1 MQHATFY
8 ACICILGIG
17 KTTLAEE
24 ICRNWARG
32 NCFLATDYDL
42 LLSIPLRHVQEKT
55 LEEMIIEYV
64 GGKEAYEAVKKSQ
77 GLRCLIILEGLD
89 EVTAKW
95 QENDEMFKQL
105 VIRRTFLEN
114 STVLITSRPH
124 ACIKLYDYIKQT
136 TRRIEIIGFNKE
148 QIKDYVNY
156 HLRAN
161 PEIATKFNMEELEN
175 FPHIRSLCYVPLSL
189 KMIVEIYMCTNY
201 CFFDTMTELHKVF
214 LLLKIKEHLKHKRP
228 VSLGMVSNDTERK
241 RIEKLSLLIDDVPK
255 EALETV
261 FLLSKLAYHSFFDWF
276 DIQDVNYRKKMSPRI
291 VYTSKELAHCNIT
304 INLESDGFGILK
316 ATHIKLLSENIMYS
330 FNHLSVQEFFC
341 AIYISLLPEIQQLHL
356 LIDHFN
362 EYPHM
367 WPFFAG
373 ITKLKSPQLS
383 SFLYSIATP
392 LMDDDKKF
400 PNLVT
405 AVTCIYEAQL
415 SEHFKK
421 NQEPL
426 PLHRCGNDLNPYHC
440 MALSFYM
447 SVATVTCLNIPYC
460 SIGDQGIKM
469 LTRHS
474 NSLASLEVVNLI
486 GNGFTSKGL
495 QLILKNI
502 KNCLTHIL
510 LTGNPIKDD
519 GISDLLSAHTKSKL
533 SHLIELDVT
542 EIKMGET
549 GAITLSKLLRVT
561 KSLKSLNI
569 SSNDI
574 GENGTVAIVES
585 LKVNKT
591 LIQLICSR
599 CEITCSG
606 AVSISDMLKKNR
618 TLKHLGIYYNA
629 IGNNGTTAIA
639 EALFTNNKLKKLDM
653 RYCDIGDDGARSL
666 VKLLQT
672 NKSLNELVIMHN
684 QSISAD
690 LIGDLL
696 QAAVNNCV
704 IDDLQVDHNKL
715 NELDFHKWIL
725 HDKLTD
731 RRDQKVTNL
740 VNLYSYIDFACLY
753 YRGNVITG
761 Y

>member
-1 MQHATFY
+1 MVHNLVANHAACY
-8 ACICILGIG
+8 ILCICILGIG

-32 NCFLATDYDL
+32 NSFLANNYDL

-64 GGKEAYEAVKKSQ
+64 GGKEAYEALKKSQ
-77 GLRCLIILEGLD
+77 SLRCLIILEGLD

-95 QENDEMFKQL
+95 QEKDEIFKQL

-114 STVLITSRPH
+114 STILITSRPH
-124 ACIKLYDYIKQT
+124 ACIKLYEDIRQT
-136 TRRIEIIGFNKE
+136 SRRIEIVGFNKE
-148 QIKDYVNY
+148 QIKEYVNY
-156 HLRAN
+156 HLRAS
-161 PEIATKFNMEELEN
+161 PEVATKFMEELEN

-189 KMIVEIYMCTNY
+189 KMIVKIYMYKNH
-201 CFFDTMTELHKVF
+201 FSFDTLTELHKVF
-214 LLLKIKEHLKHKRP
+214 LSLKIKEHLKHKRP
-228 VSLGMVSNDTERK
+228 VPLGMVSNDAQRK
-241 RIEKLSLLIDDVPK
+241 MIEKLSFLIDDVPK

-276 DIQDVNYRKKMSPRI
+276 DILKVNYRERMSPRI

-304 INLESDGFGILK
+304 INLEGDGFGILK
-316 ATHIKLLSENIMYS
+316 ATHIKLLGGNITYS

-373 ITKLKSPQLS
+373 ITKLKSSKLS
-383 SFLYSIATP
+383 LFLYSIASP
-392 LMDDDKKF
+392 LMDDNKKF
-400 PNLVT
+400 PNLFT

-426 PLHRCGNDLNPYHC
+426 PLHRIGNDLNPYHC

-447 SVATVTCLNIPYC
+447 SLATVTCLNIPYC

-469 LTRHS
+469 LTRYS
-474 NSLASLEVVNLI
+474 NSLASLEVVHLT

-495 QLILKNI
+495 QLILENI

-519 GISDLLSAHTKSKL
+519 GISDLLSAHAQSKL

-542 EIKMGET
+542 EIKMSET

-569 SSNDI
+569 SGNDI
-574 GENGTVAIVES
+574 GDNGIQAIVES
-585 LKVNKT
+585 LKVNNT

-599 CEITCSG
+599 CEITCNG
-606 AVSISDMLKKNR
+606 AISISDMLKKNR
-618 TLKHLGIYYNA
+618 TLKHLGIFYNA

-639 EALFTNNKLKKLDM
+639 EALFTNNKLKRLDM

-672 NKSLNELVIMHN
+672 NKCLNELFITHN
-684 QSISAD
+684 LSISTD
-690 LIGDLL
+690 LIGDLV
-696 QAAVNNCV
+696 QAAYNNCI
-704 IDDLQVDHNKL
+704 IDDLQVDDNKV
-715 NELDFHKWIL
+715 HHSKWIL
-725 HDKLTD
+725 QDKLTD
-731 RRDQKVTNL
+731 RRNQKVTNL
-740 VNLYSYIDFACLY
+740 VNLYM
-753 YRGNVITG
+753 
-761 Y
+761 